1 MCIDN
6 DIEDLALAG
15 YEVLTQGF
23 HVLDTNGDGVI
34 DADELKDVLT
44 ELSEAII
51 EDNAEEVIA
60 AFDEDGDGHIDE
72 EEYDEFVDEITDIVQ
87 GILDDHEH
95 DA

>member
-23 HVLDTNGDGVI
+23 HVLDTNKDGII
-34 DADELKDVLT
+34 DADELKVVLT
-44 ELSEAII
+44 EMSEAII
-51 EDNAEEVIA
+51 EDSAEEVIA

-72 EEYDEFVDEITDIVQ
+72 EEYDAFVDEITDIVQ
-87 GILDDHEH
+87 EVLEDHEL